1 MEAKEED
8 DIVTCLVVLTVRVS
22 LVEDFSRVAVPP
34 FRCSKSGVTAAAT
47 FAFPIHHFPSTQFSE
62 IITGFCGANRARFF
76 FSFSHFTLTAF
87 KSYALLIPNCY
98 VMDQIA
104 ILAAIRVDAP

>member
-22 LVEDFSRVAVPP
+22 LVEDFSRVVAVPP
-34 FRCSKSGVTAAAT
+34 FRCSKSGVTAAT

-62 IITGFCGANRARFF
+62 IINGFCCGAKANLQQ
-76 FSFSHFTLTAF
+76 SKVLLLLQPLYSHSL
-87 KSYALLIPNCY
+87 
-98 VMDQIA
+98 
-104 ILAAIRVDAP
+104 